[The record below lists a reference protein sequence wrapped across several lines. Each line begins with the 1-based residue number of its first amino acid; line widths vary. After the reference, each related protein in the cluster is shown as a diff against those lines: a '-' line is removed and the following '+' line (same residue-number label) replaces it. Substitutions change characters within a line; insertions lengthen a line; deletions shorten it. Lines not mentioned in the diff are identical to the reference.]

1 LAGKPVLQ
9 QPPLGACFGDAER
22 EQQDSLVA
30 REAYVVE
37 TGGARTLIA
46 QQGAMS
52 EPIDPSVLG

>member
-1 LAGKPVLQ
+1 VLQ

-52 EPIDPSVLG
+52 EPTDPSVLG